1 MEKTKIYENN
11 KLVYDGFIENNK
23 YNGYGV
29 LYFENGNINIEGIW
43 KDGKIIK
50 TYTKYYENGRILYKS
65 YENINDTIIYD
76 KENKIESNEMTDSI
90 EIETEEHIDNY
101 VDLLNED
108 IDEMINNINNNN
120 NYYSC
125 ISDESSLTE
134 SLLNNNLNKKDNNT
148 FMGSIRYM
156 CKRLIDYLYSFF
168 RN

>member
-1 MEKTKIYENN
+1 MEKTKIYKNN
-11 KLVYDGFIENNK
+11 KILYDGYIENNK
-23 YNGYGV
+23 YNGYGI

-43 KDGKIIK
+43 KDGEIIK

-65 YENINDTIIYD
+65 YQNIDDTIIYD

-90 EIETEEHIDNY
+90 EIETEDNIDNY

-108 IDEMINNINNNN
+108 INEMINNINNND
-120 NYYSC
+120 YYSS

-134 SLLNNNLNKKDNNT
+134 SLLDNSLNKKDNNT
-148 FMGSIRYM
+148 FMSSIRYM

-168 RN
+168 